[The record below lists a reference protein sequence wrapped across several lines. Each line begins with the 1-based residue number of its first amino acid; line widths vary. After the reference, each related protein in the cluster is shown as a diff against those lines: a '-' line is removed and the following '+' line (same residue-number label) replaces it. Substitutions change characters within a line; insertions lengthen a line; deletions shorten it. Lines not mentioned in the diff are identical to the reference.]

1 MTNNTDEFDQEQF
14 ETVDAQSE
22 EEGNFAPRQSTW
34 DNLRNKPVVK
44 LLVIMTIVGVA
55 LAGALGAFSEE
66 KKTDF
71 SKVATVPR
79 LNQPPGGAATQFFI
93 EQNDQANAERAEKAL
108 TVGGSAIPT
117 PAGHDITELL
127 DKKKDPMV
135 EFRAETERLKK
146 EFEAEQ
152 RRNTQRVQMLEQ
164 KVQQKKG
171 GSQPDDSLAKAMQK
185 QMQEMME
192 YWSPKGMKAV
202 AGIVPKEETNIQK
215 CEGCEPKLEQASFN
229 KNMAPPKVIVPAG
242 TVNYMQLL
250 TEANSDV
257 PGPILAQVLSG
268 PLAGG
273 RAIGTFQVMNEY
285 LVMTFKS
292 VSYKG
297 KDYSIDGLALDPDTT
312 LGGMATEVDHRY
324 FVRVLLPAAASFVS
338 AFGNTLSDTDTTTTV
353 TDNAVLVDQ
362 TQKGYKEAI
371 YAGMGSVGQTMSQF
385 FKDEANRTKTLVR
398 VAVGTPMGLFFT
410 SPVYENGTRYK
421 GYEELAGEQQQAIPS
436 AMMQQSYAPRGS
448 VAMPMAQQGPYTT
461 TYPSGASQP
470 YANPYGG
477 TPSGYGLTQS
487 QRNLIN
493 SLTSGQ

>member
-14 ETVDAQSE
+14 EAVDAQSE
-22 EEGNFAPRQSTW
+22 EENNFAPRQNGW
-34 DNLRNKPVVK
+34 DAWRNKPVVK

-55 LAGALGAFSEE
+55 LAGALGVFSEE

-71 SKVATVPR
+71 SKVAEVPR
-79 LNQPPGGAATQFFI
+79 LNQPPGGTATQFFI
-93 EQNDQANAERAEKAL
+93 EQNEQANTERAQKAL
-108 TVGGSAIPT
+108 TVGGSSLPT
-117 PAGHDITELL
+117 PAGRDITELL

-152 RRNTQRVQMLEQ
+152 RRNAQRVQMLEQ
-164 KVQQKKG
+164 KVQQKRG
-171 GSQPDDSLAKAMQK
+171 GPQQDDSLAKAMQK

-192 YWSPKGMKAV
+192 YWAPKGMKAV
-202 AGIVPKEETNIQK
+202 AGVAPNEETKVQN
-215 CEGCEPKLEQASFN
+215 CEGCEAKVEQASFN
-229 KNMAPPKVIVPAG
+229 KMTAPKVMVPAG

-257 PGPILAQVLSG
+257 PGPILAQILSG

-273 RAIGTFQVMNEY
+273 RAIGTFQVMNDY
-285 LVMTFKS
+285 LVMNFSS

-297 KDYSIDGLALDPDTT
+297 KNYAISGLALDPDTT

-338 AFGNTLSDTDTTTTV
+338 AFGNTLADTDTTTTV
-353 TDNAVLVDQ
+353 SDNAVLVDQ
-362 TQKGYKEAI
+362 SRKGTKEAI
-371 YAGMGSVGQTMSQF
+371 YAGIGSVGQTMSQF
-385 FKDEANRTKTLVR
+385 FRDEANRTKTLVR

-421 GYEELAGEQQQAIPS
+421 GAEELAGEQQAVPS
-436 AMMQQSYAPRGS
+436 ALMQQPYYPRG
-448 VAMPMAQQGPYTT
+448 VATSAQQGPY
-461 TYPSGASQP
+461 PAAVMQP
-470 YANPYGG
+470 YANTPYGA
-477 TPSGYGLTQS
+477 TTSGYGLTQS
-487 QRNLIN
+487 QRNMIN